1 MADYLRLRCIWPD
14 RWLET
19 RLEVPSAT
27 ALAQVKRQALEA
39 MLKSDTFDP
48 TAYYVELG
56 ERKVRDESITLNE
69 LGLSDGAVVTIRAH
83 DLHHP
88 PPFRG

>member
-1 MADYLRLRCIWPD
+1 MADRLRLRCVWPD

-19 RLEVPSAT
+19 RIEAPPT
-27 ALAQVKRQALEA
+27 APLGQVKREALEA
-39 MLKSDTFDP
+39 LWKKEIVDP
-48 TAYYVELG
+48 ASYYVEWR
-56 ERKVRDESITLNE
+56 ERKVRDESVTLDQ
-69 LGLSDGAVVTIRAH
+69 LGLADGAVLTIRAY

>member
-1 MADYLRLRCIWPD
+1 MDDRLRLRCIWPD

-19 RLEVPSAT
+19 RIEAPRT
-27 ALAQVKRQALEA
+27 APVGQVKREALEA
-39 MLKSDTFDP
+39 MLKKETVDP
-48 TAYYVELG
+48 ASYYVEWR
-56 ERKVRDESITLNE
+56 ERRVRDESVTLHE
-69 LGLSDGAVVTIRAH
+69 LGLTDGAVLTIRAH

>member
-1 MADYLRLRCIWPD
+1 MADRLRLRCIWPD

-19 RLEVPSAT
+19 RLDLPSAT
-27 ALAQVKRQALEA
+27 TLAQVKRQALEA
-39 MLKSDTFDP
+39 MLKSEAFDP
-48 TAYYVELG
+48 AAYYVELG
-56 ERKVRDESITLNE
+56 ERTVRDESVTLDE
-69 LGLSDGAVVTIRAH
+69 LGLSDGAVLTIRAH

>member
-1 MADYLRLRCIWPD
+1 MADRLRLRCVWPD

-19 RLEVPSAT
+19 RIETPRT
-27 ALAQVKRQALEA
+27 APVGQVKREALEA
-39 MLKSDTFDP
+39 MLKKETVDP
-48 TAYYVELG
+48 SAYYVEWR
-56 ERKVRDESITLNE
+56 ERRVRDESATLDQ
-69 LGLSDGAVVTIRAH
+69 LGLADGSVLAIRAH

>member
-1 MADYLRLRCIWPD
+1 MPDRLRLRCIWPD

-19 RLEVPSAT
+19 RLEVASAT
-27 ALAQVKRQALEA
+27 ALDEVKRQALEA
-39 MLKSDTFDP
+39 MLRSEVPDAA
-48 TAYYVELG
+48 AYYVEVG
-56 ERKVRDESITLNE
+56 ERKVRDESITLEE
-69 LGLSDGAVVTIRAH
+69 LDLRDGAVLTIRAH